1 MDAAIRTS
9 MQDGAACMASHG
21 VHQSNAVRNA
31 QALSMLQVKLKDL
44 SKRQSAR
51 RRISNRSLRPIQTS
65 SNSNPINCR
74 RRHCPSR
81 CSPLITTAAG
91 SANYP
96 TSSFTSQ
103 NDDWNILD
111 APGLTPPRSELPKT
125 DPVSRLGRILPSL
138 LSTVIPALGSV
149 ELLRRAGVTISMLVL
164 VRIGHYIPIPGLN
177 LPAIMRYIASTF
189 TAQGSDFLSRASS
202 AAAGGADSQTM
213 PLSMMS
219 LMTGSQELPG
229 NMFLLSI
236 TPYMTAYLTISAA
249 QLIPEFRKQMNQLRD
264 QGRQGR
270 EIINNYLNSAFVLCA
285 VVQAVVESNKLVGIA
300 AATTA
305 GWWFKFQTGVTLM
318 AGAVICKF
326 AVQTVEQW
334 GLGDGTGVVIGAGI
348 ALSYFKTLL
357 TVVSVLAAAPPH
369 PAALAAAIGLIF
381 SLVALVVWVQGI
393 ELRLPLTFFSSRR
406 ASAQSNHPVLRV
418 LSQGIDSTAALD
430 AQQLLPLRLS
440 PAGTR
445 QLLFASFWISTLAAP
460 LEFIGVQASILSN
473 PWAFAALVFL
483 LEAVSIAD
491 ATPRQAADFLAQ
503 SDTGIQGLSPGVDTE
518 RFLSTRRKQM
528 KFLNAAF
535 IAWVSLAARA
545 VDGVCAGLIGVPLGC
560 LNLLLLVSTV
570 LGGAR
575 QVDAL
580 TQGPKVEKMIAEEYS
595 VLEEVAQQR
604 RLR

>member
-1 MDAAIRTS
+1 MLRTLIPS
-9 MQDGAACMASHG
+9 NAPCMATNAAHRS
-21 VHQSNAVRNA
+21 SAVRNA
-31 QALSMLQVKLKDL
+31 QALTTLQIKISKLPQRHKLHHSLQYRTSL
-44 SKRQSAR
+44 ST
-51 RRISNRSLRPIQTS
+51 RSS
-65 SNSNPINCR
+65 SNFLNSIHL
-74 RRHCPSR
+74 RHRPSR
-81 CSPLITTAAG
+81 FSPSIATAASG
-91 SANYP
+91 AQADYSV
-96 TSSFTSQ
+96 SSNTD
-103 NDDWNILD
+103 NDWNILD

-125 DPVSRLGRILPSL
+125 DLLSRLGRFILSF
-138 LSTVIPALGSV
+138 LSTIIPALGSV
-149 ELLRRAGVTISMLVL
+149 ELLRRASVTLCMLAL
-164 VRIGHYIPIPGLN
+164 VRLGHYIPVPGLN
-177 LPAIMRYIASTF
+177 LPAIMNYISSSSGG
-189 TAQGSDFLSRASS
+189 GSGFSS
-202 AAAGGADSQTM
+202 AAAASTSISDTAATTM
-213 PLSMMS
+213 PLSMTSM
-219 LMTGSQELPG
+219 MTGSQELPG

-236 TPYMTAYLTISAA
+236 TPYMTAYFLLAA
-249 QLIPEFRKQMNQLRD
+249 LQLLPEFRKKMNQLRD

-270 EIINNYLNSAFVLCA
+270 EIINIYVNSAFVLCA
-285 VVQAVVESNKLVGIA
+285 VVQAVVESSKLVGLA
-300 AATTA
+300 ATA
-305 GWWFKFQTGVTLM
+305 GWFFKIQTGVTLM

-334 GLGDGTGVVIGAGI
+334 GLGDGTGVIIGAGI
-348 ALSYFKTLL
+348 ALAYSQTLI
-357 TVVSVLAAAPPH
+357 TVLSVLLAAPPH
-369 PAALAAAIGLIF
+369 PGALAAALVLIF

-406 ASAQSNHPVLRV
+406 SSAQSNHPVLRL
-418 LSQGIDSTAALD
+418 LSKGVDSTAALD

-445 QLLFASFWISTLAAP
+445 QLLFASFWVSTLAAP
-460 LEFIGVQASILSN
+460 LEFIGLDAHLLSN

-535 IAWVSLAARA
+535 IAGVSLAARA
-545 VDGVCAGLIGVPLGC
+545 VDALCAGLIGVPLGC

-595 VLEEVAQQR
+595 VLEEVAEQR
-604 RLR
+604 RMNR